1 MKNKNLSFKK
11 KITLSFFAIFLFFF
25 FLEFI
30 SRIFISS
37 TTNNFKAFYY
47 GFNEN
52 IKIDINHLIK
62 FKINLTDLRELNLIV
77 SEIKNNPSKSNYKKN
92 IIWAFGGSTTK
103 GNFCGSNASS
113 WPKILS
119 DKNKN
124 MNVVNYG
131 QNGIDSYVSLQ
142 ILRNS
147 GIKSTNL
154 PQSIIWAHKF
164 NEINVI
170 YQGIKGQIIY
180 LSILT
185 KMKRDN
191 YILKF
196 SKLKKYRKIFFVYKI
211 LKNVILTSNR
221 KIIRNFTNNINP
233 SLTQEDFT
241 FAAKFWVIQERQSNY
256 QKILV

>member
-11 KITLSFFAIFLFFF
+11 KITLSFFAIFLFF
-25 FLEFI
+25 LSEFI

-77 SEIKNNPSKSNYKKN
+77 SEIKNNPSKSNDKN

-103 GNFCGSNASS
+103 GNFVAAMHLP
-113 WPKILS
+113 PKILS

-147 GIKSTNL
+147 GIK
-154 PQSIIWAHKF
+154 
-164 NEINVI
+164 VR
-170 YQGIKGQIIY
+170 IY
-180 LSILT
+180 L
-185 KMKRDN
+185 K
-191 YILKF
+191 
-196 SKLKKYRKIFFVYKI
+196 V
-211 LKNVILTSNR
+211 
-221 KIIRNFTNNINP
+221 
-233 SLTQEDFT
+233 
-241 FAAKFWVIQERQSNY
+241 
-256 QKILV
+256 